1 MMDNYLP
8 IKFIVIII
16 IIIIIDKN
24 EDWNNCVP
32 VIPPEG
38 KVYSL
43 EKSKKFAQIAQ
54 ENFKVFSLVSKQ
66 VYHSFKLFE
75 K

>member
-1 MMDNYLP
+1 MK
-8 IKFIVIII
+8 I
-16 IIIIIDKN
+16 
-24 EDWNNCVP
+24 ENNCVP
-32 VIPPEG
+32 VVPPEG

-43 EKSKKFAQIAQ
+43 EKSIKFAQIAQ
-54 ENFKVFSLVSKQ
+54 ENFKVFSLFSKQ